1 MSHSAQAIHCLVLL
15 AKFHGVQIDPA
26 RLDKGEDRFDP
37 ETLVAA
43 VKMAGLHGALVRCRP
58 EQLAQQPLPAI
69 ALASDGGC
77 FIVGSAADGLVLIHD
92 PLTLCSERLDYQTLQ
107 ARWKGELILVQSEAS
122 LLGDLARFD
131 FSWFI
136 PAVIRYRRL
145 LGQVLLA
152 AFALQLLALMTPLMF
167 QVVMDKVLVH
177 QAFNTL
183 DVLVF
188 SLIVIMLAESLL
200 SGIRTYVFSHTA
212 ARIDVQLGS
221 RLFNHLTELPLAYF
235 QARRVGDSVARVR
248 ELESIREFLTGN
260 SITLLLD
267 VFFTLVFIAVMFSYS
282 GLLTWLVVASLPLY
296 FLLSWFVTAPLQAR
310 VQESFSRSAEQQ
322 AFLLETVRGIDTLK
336 SMALEPHMVKRW
348 SQQMAGYVGA
358 HFRTQSLAA
367 MANEG
372 VGLIGKLTSV
382 ALLWLGARLVIEGQL
397 TVGQFIAFN
406 MLAGRVAQPI
416 QRLAQLWT
424 GFQQTGIAM
433 QRLADILNARS
444 EADKSD
450 QPAMP
455 PIRGAI
461 RFEGVRFRYRPGS
474 AMALDGLDLDIK
486 AGEMIGVVGRSG
498 CGKSTVT
505 SVLQRLHVQE
515 SGRVLIDGVDTDD
528 VETASLRRQIG
539 VVQQDNL
546 LFQCSVRDNIAF
558 TDRGAPIAEVIA
570 AAQVAG
576 AHEFIL
582 QLPQGYDTPVDEHG
596 ASLSGGQ
603 RQRLAIARALMGNP
617 RILIFDEATSA
628 LDYESER
635 VIQANMARIRADRT
649 VIVIAH
655 RLNAVRHADR
665 IVVMEAGRVAEMG
678 THEELL
684 ALSGIYAQLTG
695 GQIIDH

>member
-1 MSHSAQAIHCLVLL
+1 MSHSDQALQCLALV
-15 AKFHGVQIDPA
+15 ARFHGIQLDPS
-26 RLDKGEDRFDP
+26 RLAQTEGGIGC
-37 ETLVAA
+37 AA
-43 VKMAGLHGALVRCRP
+43 LLGAIKATGLHGERIVCTP
-58 EQLAQQPLPAI
+58 QELARLPLPAI
-69 ALASDGGC
+69 ARATDGGW
-77 FIVGSAADGLVLIHD
+77 FIIGAVAEGQVLVHD
-92 PLTLCSERLDYQTLQ
+92 ALTLCSERIDHDTLG
-107 ARWKGELILVQSEAS
+107 ARWNGELLLVQSSAS
-122 LLGDLARFD
+122 MLGNLARFD
-131 FSWFI
+131 FTWFI
-136 PAVIRYRRL
+136 PAIVRYRQL
-145 LGQVLLA
+145 LGGVLLA
-152 AFALQLLALMTPLMF
+152 AFALQLVALVTPLMF

-188 SLIVIMLAESLL
+188 GLVVIMVVESLL

-221 RLFNHLTELPLAYF
+221 RLFRHLTDLPLAYF

-260 SITLLLD
+260 SVTLLLD
-267 VFFTLVFIAVMFSYS
+267 LLFTAVFVAVMFTYS
-282 GLLTWLVVASLPLY
+282 QRLTWLVLASLPFY
-296 FLLSWFVTAPLQAR
+296 FVLSWYLTAPLQQR
-310 VQESFSRSAEQQ
+310 VQESFSRGAEQQ
-322 AFLLETVRGIDTLK
+322 AVLLETVRGIETLK
-336 SMALEPHMVKRW
+336 SMALEPHVTRRW
-348 SQQMAGYVGA
+348 NEQLARYISA
-358 HFRTQSLAA
+358 HFRTQNLSAW
-367 MANEG
+367 ANEG

-382 ALLWLGARLVIEGQL
+382 ATLWLGARLVIDGQL

-433 QRLADILNARS
+433 QRLADILNTRTESAN
-444 EADKSD
+444 ADR
-450 QPAMP
+450 PPMP
-455 PIRGAI
+455 DIRGAI
-461 RFEGVRFRYRPGS
+461 RLQGVHFRYQPDAS
-474 AMALDGLDLDIK
+474 PALDNFSLDIA

-498 CGKSTVT
+498 CGKSTLAG
-505 SVLQRLHVQE
+505 VLQRLHVQE
-515 SGRVLIDGVDTDD
+515 QGRVLIDGIDTDD

-558 TDRGAPIAEVIA
+558 TDRGAPIADVIA

-576 AHEFIL
+576 AHDFIL

-617 RILIFDEATSA
+617 SILIFDEATSA

-635 VIQANMARIRADRT
+635 VIQQNMAAIRANRT

-655 RLNAVRHADR
+655 RLNAVRQADR
-665 IVVMEAGRVAEMG
+665 IVVMEAGKVAEVG
-678 THEELL
+678 SHGQLL
-684 ALSGIYAQLTG
+684 AAGGIYAKLVGEQR
-695 GQIIDH
+695 